1 MEVHGHVHILE
12 IPLTGC
18 IPELPTYA
26 EILIVD
32 YICQGASVLS
42 TSQKPTLLYVR
53 FCGCGQTIQTDVGKL
68 P

>member
-18 IPELPTYA
+18 IPELPIHA
-26 EILIVD
+26 KILIVD

-42 TSQKPTLLYVR
+42 TSAETNSCVCKFLWLWSDLPDR
-53 FCGCGQTIQTDVGKL
+53 CWKL